1 LPAKVLILKRIAF
14 YLVNKQNKD
23 NKHEANSGNVNAD
36 THSARKIASSDLQDS
51 ATTEGKDLCHQL
63 RLQLQQGQL
72 LVVNPRRKNG
82 LILYKTYHAEFA
94 GPGAIVGGQFDLDVS
109 YLLAVGN
116 LSLIAPGNSQARK
129 QAYKMRRQW
138 VRLTKQIIDN
148 PQPTERAQVI
158 LNQFEHWFD
167 IETVA
172 DLPDEAFAL
181 LVGVLPQTIRKVR
194 NIELL

>member
-1 LPAKVLILKRIAF
+1 MT
-14 YLVNKQNKD
+14 KQNQSHQQEVAPQGID
-23 NKHEANSGNVNAD
+23 LDRSSTAADFSSQTIERTQANCGA
-36 THSARKIASSDLQDS
+36 
-51 ATTEGKDLCHQL
+51 DLCHQL
-63 RLQLQQGQL
+63 RLKLQQGNL

-82 LILYKTYHAEFA
+82 LILYKNYHAEFA
-94 GPGAIVGGQFDLDVS
+94 GPGAIIGGRFDLNVS
-109 YLLAVGN
+109 RLLAVGN
-116 LSLIAPGNSQARK
+116 LSLITPSSSQARK

-167 IETVA
+167 TETVA